1 MADARDRPSQSAQEG
16 RGSAPSP
23 SPYKQPWQEPKLTFV
38 EPTLTKHGSLQEV
51 TGQGF
56 FGGFT
61 PPPP

>member
-1 MADARDRPSQSAQEG
+1 MANERDRPSQPAQED
-16 RGSAPSP
+16 RGSASSP
-23 SPYKQPWQEPKLTFV
+23 SPGKQPWQEPKLAFV

-61 PPPP
+61 P